1 MNEAADIVPINRSKG
16 KRRWKTLELPSKDY
30 LHQVFR
36 YEPETGKLFRRTD
49 RPREHYKNEAGYNR
63 FLKCYS
69 GKEAGAK
76 KYGKKTG
83 DPLHVYVRLDEDR
96 HMAHRIIW
104 VMFYGEIPT
113 DKMIDHINGD
123 PFDNRIE
130 NLRLASSYQNQWN
143 AKTQYRRK
151 LDGLPKGVHMVQ
163 SRKLGIRY
171 VAKTRFR
178 GVDVTIG
185 RFSTPEEASEAYKK
199 RVAELRGEYNRND
212 QKADDGPNRGA

>member
-1 MNEAADIVPINRSKG
+1 MNEASDIVPVNRSKG
-16 KRRWKTLELPSKDY
+16 KRRWKTLELPSKEY
-30 LHQVFR
+30 LHRVFR
-36 YEPETGKLFRRTD
+36 YEPETGKLFRQEG
-49 RPREHYKNEAGYNR
+49 RPKEDFKGEAGYRR
-63 FLKCYS
+63 FRRDFA

-76 KYGKKTG
+76 KFGKKTG
-83 DPLHVYVRLDEDR
+83 DPLHIYVRLDDQR

-143 AKTQYRRK
+143 AKGQYRRK
-151 LDGLPKGVHMVQ
+151 LADLPKGVHMVQ
-163 SRKLGIRY
+163 SKKMGVRY

-178 GVDVTIG
+178 GADVTIG
-185 RFSTPEEASEAYKK
+185 RFSTPEEASAAYQK
-199 RVAELRGEYNRND
+199 RVAELRGEYNRTD
-212 QKADDGPNRGA
+212 TTRDSSP